1 LRRSAAWNILFP
13 PQLVEGRPQTLRFTG
28 NKHSMRVA
36 PLILVAALI
45 ACSAAAGANAV
56 NDSDVERLIERQ
68 LVPVLLSE
76 DGIGGVAVAVRIG
89 GRTMYFNHGW
99 ADVANRRPVTANS
112 LFNIASVR
120 KVLEAIVLAQAV
132 QRGELR
138 FDDRVEQYVTELR
151 QGGTIREVTLGQL
164 ASHTSGLLLPTDH
177 PPWPEHGYT
186 QDGFIRALNTWTP
199 EAGQRPGQTH
209 TYTHAGYV
217 LLQLALER
225 RFGLPIGQL
234 IDQRVLKPLGMDAT
248 VLPAHPLDG
257 EHAPLPDAVQGYG
270 EDGEPIGVPG
280 NQQSYYDF
288 PGTGQMFSSARDL
301 ATLLTANLG
310 DGRIDP
316 ELRAAMQLAQRSV
329 FRISPQNA
337 QALAWEVN
345 NFGSPT
351 IVDKP
356 GGINNASA
364 YLGMVPDQRL
374 GIVILVNRGSRN
386 PHEVARNIILPELAR
401 F

>member
-1 LRRSAAWNILFP
+1 
-13 PQLVEGRPQTLRFTG
+13 
-28 NKHSMRVA
+28 MRVV
-36 PLILVAALI
+36 PLVLVAALI
-45 ACSAAAGANAV
+45 ACPAAGTNAV

-68 LVPVLLSE
+68 LVPVLLGE
-76 DGIGGVAVAVRIG
+76 DGIGGVAVAVRISA
-89 GRTMYFNHGW
+89 RTLFFNHGW
-99 ADVANRRPVTANS
+99 ADVASRRPVTASS

-120 KVLEAIVLAQAV
+120 KVFEAIVLAQAV

-138 FDDRVEQYVTELR
+138 FDDRVEQYVSELQR
-151 QGGTIREVTLGQL
+151 GGTIREVTLGQL

-186 QDGFIRALNTWTP
+186 LAGFIGALNAWTP

-234 IDQRVLKPLGMDAT
+234 IHQRVLKPLGMDAT
-248 VLPAHPLDG
+248 VLPAHLLDG

-270 EDGEPIGVPG
+270 EGGEPIGVRG
-280 NQQSYYDF
+280 NQQSYFDF
-288 PGTGQMFSSARDL
+288 PGTGQMFSSAHDL
-301 ATLLTANLG
+301 AALLAANLG
-310 DGRIDP
+310 DGPVDP
-316 ELRAAMQLAQRSV
+316 DLSAAMQLTQRSV
-329 FRISPQNA
+329 FRIGPHNA
-337 QALAWEVN
+337 QALAWEVVN
-345 NFGSPT
+345 NSGGPT

-356 GGINNASA
+356 GGIDNASA
-364 YLGMVPDQRL
+364 YVGMVPDRRL

-386 PHEVARNIILPELAR
+386 PHEVARNVILPALTR

>member
-1 LRRSAAWNILFP
+1 
-13 PQLVEGRPQTLRFTG
+13 
-28 NKHSMRVA
+28 MRVA
-36 PLILVAALI
+36 PSILVAALI
-45 ACSAAAGANAV
+45 ACSAAGANAV

-68 LVPVLLSE
+68 LPVLLGE

-89 GRTMYFNHGW
+89 GRALFFNHGW

-120 KVLEAIVLAQAV
+120 KVFEATVLAQAV

-138 FDDRVEQYVTELR
+138 FDDRVEHYVPELR
-151 QGGTIREVTLGQL
+151 QGEMIREVTLGQL

-177 PPWPEHGYT
+177 PPWPEHNYT
-186 QDGFIRALNTWTP
+186 LEGFIRALNAWTP
-199 EAGQRPGQTH
+199 EADQRPGQTH

-234 IDQRVLKPLGMDAT
+234 INQRVLKPLGMDAT
-248 VLPAHPLDG
+248 VLPARPLDG
-257 EHAPLPDAVQGYG
+257 GHAPLPDAVQGYG

-301 ATLLTANLG
+301 ATLLAANLG
-310 DGRIDP
+310 DGPIDP
-316 ELRAAMQLAQRSV
+316 DLRAAMQLTQRGV
-329 FRISPQNA
+329 FRINPHIA

-345 NFGSPT
+345 NFGGPT

-356 GGINNASA
+356 GGIDNASA
-364 YLGMVPDQRL
+364 YIGMVPDRRL

-386 PHEVARNIILPELAR
+386 PYEVARNIILPELTR

>member
-1 LRRSAAWNILFP
+1 
-13 PQLVEGRPQTLRFTG
+13 
-28 NKHSMRVA
+28 MRIA
-36 PLILVAALI
+36 MSILVAALI
-45 ACSAAAGANAV
+45 PGPAAAGANAV
-56 NDSDVERLIERQ
+56 NDSDVRRLIEQ
-68 LVPVLLSE
+68 KLEPVVLGE
-76 DGIGGVAVAVRIG
+76 DRIGGVAVAVRIG
-89 GRTMYFNHGW
+89 GRTLFFNHGW
-99 ADVANRRPVTANS
+99 ADVASRRPVTPDS

-120 KVLEAIVLAQAV
+120 KVFEAIVLAQAV

-138 FDDRVEQYVTELR
+138 FDDRVEQYVTELTH
-151 QGGTIREVTLGQL
+151 GGTIREVTLGQL

-186 QDGFIRALNTWTP
+186 LEGFIRALNAWTP
-199 EAGQRPGQTH
+199 EAGQRPGETH

-234 IDQRVLKPLGMDAT
+234 IGQRVLKPLSLDAT
-248 VLPAHPLDG
+248 VLPAHHLDG
-257 EHAPLPDAVQGYG
+257 EHAPLPGAVQGYG
-270 EDGEPIGVPG
+270 EDGEPVGVPG

-301 ATLLTANLG
+301 ATLLAANLG
-310 DGRIDP
+310 DGQIDP
-316 ELRAAMQLAQRSV
+316 GLHAAMQLTQHSV
-329 FRISPQNA
+329 FRIGPHNA
-337 QALAWEVN
+337 QALAWEVVN
-345 NFGSPT
+345 NLGGPT

-356 GGINNASA
+356 GGIDNASA
-364 YLGMVPDQRL
+364 YVGMVPDRGL